1 MINPI
6 ALKIGPLSIHWYGI
20 SYSIGILLSI
30 WIVILLNKKRK
41 IFKDS
46 NQIFDLAFWIFM
58 AGVIL
63 GGRLGY
69 VLFYNLPYYI
79 SNPAKI
85 FAIWEG
91 GMSFHGGLIATALV
105 IWIYCKKNKINF
117 FAAGDMAVIPGALA
131 LTFTRL
137 ANFVNRELVGR
148 VIENPNF
155 KWMGV
160 DFGDGV
166 LRYPS
171 QLFQS
176 VSALLLFLIL
186 IFLYSKKFKHSK
198 RLKNGVLVFG
208 YVGLYG
214 LFRFIE
220 EFWRQPDAQVG
231 FILRYFTLG
240 QLFSLLMLVISF
252 AGLFFIMRSG
262 RKS

>member
-1 MINPI
+1 MIDPI

-20 SYSIGILLSI
+20 SYGVAILTGI
-30 WIVILLNKKRK
+30 WILILLNKKRK

-46 NQIFDLAFWIFM
+46 NQIFDLAFWVFM
-58 AGVIL
+58 VGVII

-79 SNPAKI
+79 QNPAKTL
-85 FAIWEG
+85 AIWEG

-105 IWIYCKKNKINF
+105 IWFFCKKNKINF
-117 FAAGDMAVIPGALA
+117 LSAGDMIVIPGALA
-131 LTFTRL
+131 LMFTRL

-166 LRYPS
+166 LRYQS
-171 QLFQS
+171 QIFQS
-176 VSALLLFLIL
+176 ASALLLFLML
-186 IFLYSKKFKHSK
+186 LFLYSKK
-198 RLKNGVLVFG
+198 LKKGSLVFI
-208 YVGLYG
+208 YIGLYG

-220 EFWRQPDAQVG
+220 EFWRQPDSQVG
-231 FILRYFTLG
+231 FIFHYFTLG
-240 QLFSLLMLVISF
+240 QLFSLLMLIIGGV
-252 AGLFFIMRSG
+252 GLIFVQKFS
-262 RKS
+262 KKTP